1 MKKIFC
7 FGKGFSTM
15 CLDQHTDPHLYLKKA
30 FMNVFSP
37 PYSQDLLH
45 KARSTHGFGK
55 GVHKRAIKMNI

>member
-1 MKKIFC
+1 
-7 FGKGFSTM
+7 M